1 MVAPEVEAQVYHN
14 GRRNGKFRKI
24 AKMFGVKLV
33 SVTTQVMYDIQ
44 PQAKKKAPK
53 SLKTRGKPLILGGTG
68 ASEDAQR
75 IAPTKA
81 VAFAALVTH
90 VSGIEVSIH

>member
-1 MVAPEVEAQVYHN
+1 MAPEVEAQVYHN

-53 SLKTRGKPLILGGTG
+53 GLKTRGKPLVLGGTG
-68 ASEDAQR
+68 ASKDAQR

-90 VSGIEVSIH
+90 VACIEIPIH